1 MERETIQR
9 LRADALRWK
18 CRAFSFAAMPFILVI
33 GFDVVSRGTELPLWS
48 IGAAALMAGALGG
61 LSTIASFNH
70 RDLTGK
76 LVWF

>member
-1 MERETIQR
+1 MERETIQK
-9 LRADALRWK
+9 LSADVLRWK

-33 GFDVVSRGTELPLWS
+33 GFDVISRGTALPLWS
-48 IGAAALMAGALGG
+48 IGAAALIAGVLGT